1 MVIIFQGLVSCAST
15 HVLVSCATTKKKV
28 IVPRILWKYYAIS
41 RTVICP
47 RKVSLMLLL
56 NGGRLKHESKKSNI
70 FHTNKEILAS
80 LHQVG
85 KWQDTKI
92 HAREKEERKSIYK
105 PGYIFNSN
113 STRLLKL
120 QAIKFV
126 GTQMFHEFDR

>member
-1 MVIIFQGLVSCAST
+1 MCYHKEEGHRAEDFVE
-15 HVLVSCATTKKKV
+15 VLRNIQNGHLS
-28 IVPRILWKYYAIS
+28 
-41 RTVICP
+41 

-126 GTQMFHEFDR
+126 GTQIFSG